1 MPQHPEPVRHKEVGR
16 LRSRKNEQ
24 GAAAVEFA
32 LVFPLVIM
40 LLLAVIEISRLWNIQ
55 ATISDSARIA
65 ARSAA
70 IYSNDPELDDA
81 EVEAAATADATGI
94 PSFVDWTAA
103 TVTVDLDCEAS
114 GVATSVVS
122 VAPGSFS
129 TWFSSAIG
137 SPITLT
143 ANGEMPCGG

>member
-1 MPQHPEPVRHKEVGR
+1 M
-16 LRSRKNEQ
+16 RSRERER

-40 LLLAVIEISRLWNIQ
+40 LLLTVIEFSRLWNIQ

-70 IYSNDPELDDA
+70 ILSNDPTLDD
-81 EVEAAATADATGI
+81 EEIEAAATADATGI

-103 TVTVDLDCEAS
+103 TITIDVDCDTSGGVT
-114 GVATSVVS
+114 TSVVS
-122 VAPGSFS
+122 VTPGSIT
-129 TWFSSAIG
+129 TWFTTALG
-137 SPITLT
+137 SPIELNATGRT
-143 ANGEMPCGG
+143 PCGG

>member
-1 MPQHPEPVRHKEVGR
+1 M
-16 LRSRKNEQ
+16 RSRTNDR

-40 LLLAVIEISRLWNIQ
+40 LLLCVIEFSRLWNIQ

-70 IYSNDPELDDA
+70 VYSNDPTLDDA
-81 EVEAAATADATGI
+81 EIEVAAAANATGI
-94 PSFVDWTAA
+94 PSFVDWSVA
-103 TVTVDLDCEAS
+103 TVTVDADCDIS
-114 GVATSVVS
+114 GGVATSVVS

-129 TWFSSAIG
+129 TWFSSALG
-137 SPITLT
+137 SPITLV
-143 ANGEMPCGG
+143 AHGEMPCGG